1 MEVIWLGPLY
11 IIFIAIIVWAFW
23 FMGSLVWLYV
33 RLVSKFIVKFLF
45 RLSYIKCSDRLKS
58 PQFKIERYYS
68 LFRTPLLF
76 YFSLPFSTLF
86 VSSFINDYILKNLWL
101 EDIVVFATFALLII
115 VFWISVYI
123 VFSLVKEKKQIK
135 KTIKSHRQ
143 FIKVTMFPVSLLS
156 IIVPI
161 ISVTNIIIE
170 AEVKQNI
177 VNELTKI
184 NLNSNSIA
192 LSMIFLFI
200 LIFEGLSLLVMGLL
214 EHILENESE
223 YLYFFNGIISFFKKF
238 I

>member
-1 MEVIWLGPLY
+1 MVKTLY
-11 IIFIAIIVWAFW
+11 SILHR
-23 FMGSLVWLYV
+23 SLDL
-33 RLVSKFIVKFLF
+33 
-45 RLSYIKCSDRLKS
+45 
-58 PQFKIERYYS
+58 
-68 LFRTPLLF
+68 T

-123 VFSLVKEKKQIK
+123 VFSLVKEKQI

-223 YLYFFNGIISFFKKF
+223 YLYFLTV
-238 I
+238 